1 MRNTFL
7 ERRSVSLS
15 ESRIGGSK
23 FGWARRERGPT
34 SGVGYDLLTMQG
46 ERIAEEVINVDTYWK
61 PRVELDEFEQRLM
74 KRLGR
79 VRKLFGFLRRHRHEL
94 FSEAFQDELCKMYRQ
109 TGAGKPPVN
118 LGLMAMAMLLQ
129 GYMGVSDAEVVELTV
144 MDLRW
149 QLVLDCLGATQPA
162 LSQGAFQGFR
172 ERVIRNDLDLRL
184 LERTVEL
191 ARETGEFDWKKFP
204 KSLREAADSSP
215 FVGAGRVEDT
225 INLLGHAART
235 VVTIVAALSNRSEKE
250 VAKQAGA
257 GLLNFSSIKKGL
269 DLDWKDPEAVDEA
282 VGRLAEEIDS
292 LKDWVSQNVKPAE
305 HPPAQVIDLK
315 SALGTVRQVEEQDLE
330 TVSAEG
336 KTPVVQIRKGVAKD
350 RRVSIEDDEM
360 RHGRKSSS
368 KRFDGYKRHILKDLD
383 SGLIRACAV
392 TPANQPEADAL
403 AQMEEDQTRQ
413 DVEIGKLYI
422 DAGYLASEVVGRLE
436 ARGGEVICRPWSTRN
451 SSGGYDKTDFDID
464 LASMEISCPAGL
476 TVPVKQLGQRVTFP
490 GAACR
495 ACELRSKCTNRKGG
509 RGRTVGVAEDEAFQ
523 QRLRQRSQ
531 TPEGRDELR
540 ERVAIEHGLA
550 HIGQRQGP
558 KARYCGVRKNVFD
571 LRRVSAIQNL
581 ETVQRSL
588 REGEYRRAA

>member
-1 MRNTFL
+1 ML
-7 ERRSVSLS
+7 
-15 ESRIGGSK
+15 I
-23 FGWARRERGPT
+23 P
-34 SGVGYDLLTMQG
+34 
-46 ERIAEEVINVDTYWK
+46 YWK
-61 PRVELDEFEQRLM
+61 PRVELDDFEKRLM

-94 FSEAFQDELCKMYRQ
+94 LSEEFQDEIHEMYRQ

-118 LGLMAMAMLLQ
+118 PGMMALALLLQ
-129 GYMGVSDAEVVELTV
+129 GYMQVSDAEVVELTV

-149 QLVLDCLGATQPA
+149 QLVLDCLGAKEPA
-162 LSQGAFQGFR
+162 FSQGAFQGFR
-172 ERVIRNDLDLRL
+172 ERLIRNDLDLRL

-204 KSLREAADSSP
+204 KTLREAADSSP

-225 INLLGHAART
+225 INLLGHAARN
-235 VVTIVAALSNRSEKE
+235 VVGIVAALTKQSEQE
-250 VAKQAGA
+250 VAAGAGA

-269 DLDWKDPEAVDEA
+269 DLDWRAPEAVDEA
-282 VGRLAEEIDS
+282 IGRLGEEIES
-292 LKDWVSQNVKPAE
+292 LKQWVSQTVKPE
-305 HPPAQVIDLK
+305 EQPPAQVIELK
-315 SALGTVRQVEEQDLE
+315 AAMKTVRQVEQQDLE
-330 TVSAEG
+330 TVAAEDNS
-336 KTPVVQIRKGVAKD
+336 PAVRIRKGVAKQ
-350 RRVSIEDDEM
+350 RRISIEDAEM

-413 DVEIGKLYI
+413 GVEIGKLYI

-436 ARGGEVICRPWSTRN
+436 AGGGEVICRPWSARN
-451 SSGGYDKTDFDID
+451 SSGGYDKTEFDID
-464 LASMEISCPAGL
+464 LASMEITCPSGL
-476 TVPVKQLGQRVTFP
+476 TIPVKKLGERVTFP
-490 GAACR
+490 GDACA
-495 ACELRSKCTNRKGG
+495 ACELRSKCTTRKDG
-509 RGRTVGVAEDEAFQ
+509 RGRTVGVAEDEPLQ

-540 ERVAIEHGLA
+540 ERVAVEHGLA